1 MKPVIIFGPPAV
13 GKFTVSKEL
22 AKKCGFRILH
32 KQEIFDLLDDF
43 FFFGTK
49 EYRIADEGIREL
61 IVATAANLKHFAG
74 LVMTFIWAFNDQ
86 HDLDFVE
93 RILKLAKKKKI
104 EVYFVELQSSESERK
119 ARVTSATRKEMKK
132 VATIK
137 GLESLEKDK
146 DFSSDEDYF
155 ADKNYLKL
163 DNTVL
168 SAEKCAELIVEHF
181 KF

>member
-1 MKPVIIFGPPAV
+1 MKLVIIFGPPAV
-13 GKFTVSKEL
+13 GKLTVGREL

-43 FFFGTK
+43 FFFGTD
-49 EYRIADEGIREL
+49 EYRQADEGIREL
-61 IVATAANLKHFAG
+61 IIKTAAKQKHLAG
-74 LVMTFIWAFNDQ
+74 LIMTFVWAFNDQ
-86 HDLDFVE
+86 RDMDF
-93 RILKLAKKKKI
+93 IKKI
-104 EVYFVELQSSESERK
+104 LQISKKNKIDVYFVELQSSESERK
-119 ARVTSATRKEMKK
+119 ARVTSETRKEMKK

-137 GLESLEKDK
+137 GLEALEKDK
-146 DFSSDEDYF
+146 DFSSNVDYF

-168 SAEKCAELIVEHF
+168 SAEKCAELIVEYF

>member
-1 MKPVIIFGPPAV
+1 MKLVIIFGPPAV
-13 GKFTVSKEL
+13 GKLTVGREL
-22 AKKCGFRILH
+22 AKRCSFRILH

-49 EYRIADEGIREL
+49 EYRLADEGIREL
-61 IVATAANLKHFAG
+61 IVTTAANLKHFSG
-74 LVMTFIWAFNDQ
+74 LVMTFVWAFNDER
-86 HDLDFVE
+86 DRDFVE
-93 RILKLAKKKKI
+93 RMLKLAKKKKI

-137 GLESLEKDK
+137 GLEALEKDK
-146 DFSSDEDYF
+146 DFISDIDYF
-155 ADKNYLKL
+155 ANKNYLKL

-168 SAEKCAELIVEHF
+168 SAEKCAELITEHF